1 MIRTGFLSA
10 PERRELEACVR
21 SQREDHGIARRANA
35 ILLLDDGKSCQV
47 IAEFLYLDDDTI
59 RGWYKTYREGGWDG
73 LSIDGWKGGQSRLT
87 VTQEGALFDWLD
99 GRFCRSAAEIRVHIS
114 KEFGVEYSHSGCL
127 KLLSRLGFEYR
138 KPKGLPRVAPAE
150 QQAAFIDMYERLLNS
165 LGADE
170 AVYFADAVHP
180 EYQTKPAYGWVKAG
194 SNPAVT
200 TTAGRG
206 RVNIHGALSLEN
218 FDAPFVEPT
227 TVDGVSAA

>member
-1 MIRTGFLSA
+1 MALTSDK
-10 PERRELEACVR
+10 ACVR

-73 LSIDGWKGGQSRLT
+73 LNIDGWKGGRSRLT
-87 VTQEGALFDWLD
+87 VTQESALCDWLD
-99 GRFCRSAAEIRVHIS
+99 EGCCRSTAKIRVHIS

-165 LGADE
+165 LDAGE
-170 AVYFADAVHP
+170 AVYFADTVHP
-180 EYQTKPAYGWVKAG
+180 EYQTKPTYVWVKAG

-206 RVNIHGALSLEN
+206 RVNIHAR
-218 FDAPFVEPT
+218 
-227 TVDGVSAA
+227 